1 MQMECH
7 LSGEEGGENHGTLI
21 ADRHCDYFIE
31 RQSGMVKIF
40 CIVTTLL
47 IFIASVQNVLSEP
60 TKIFTIQVITNKEK
74 TNALREAKKLE
85 AEKVN
90 DIRVE
95 KIGEQYVV
103 RVGKYSRQTD
113 GTAILQKIRQ
123 VYPESMLRTAY
134 DMPERQLYEANTTV
148 RKSTEPKPEVE
159 KAVVKSANPQTAVEK
174 AVGKSKT
181 PQPAIE
187 KSKLHERQRIDNGS
201 EKLKATQPA
210 VSATITPAAQANSLK
225 AVAVTPPPPVTP
237 AAAIQTSPATTQH
250 AAPVVKPPAAAAQQ
264 QQGVT
269 QNSLIEKA
277 MQSFQNHQYDHAGE
291 MFYAITRQKNVDI
304 PTYERAVRR
313 LADCYFFMGEQGF
326 AGKYIVAVEHYKAIL
341 RNYPDPKEENDLAY
355 YRLAMSNDKLKFY
368 YEAAAAYEGLIKKY
382 PDSTFIQEA
391 MFGAGAMTRK
401 IGRYAQAADRLQ
413 LYLKKYP
420 AGKYNLEARF
430 SLAESY
436 YEMKDLK
443 SALQVYEDI
452 SKRWPNKADIPKDA
466 ILYMG
471 CLQYESGKYQDAIE
485 SLSYLLSVYPQGDQA
500 KSAYYALAASFYGN
514 RQYRT
519 ALQLFSRV
527 IETYPGSREATES
540 LIALANLGILHPEI
554 KFPAPM
560 PDRKYVENP
569 VANYDLVL
577 SALPDSETVQRVLYL
592 KARGLE
598 KAGRFLEA
606 FEISSEA
613 ITRYPKGPYTQET
626 TKVLKTALKSL
637 VNDSFAREDY
647 LSLADLY
654 FKTFHKGFYDQAD
667 DDALMKI
674 ATALQKLSFKKEALS
689 MLNYMDAVCKDGAIR
704 ENIKKDIETLKQ
716 GETSGNESF
725 LSGGDRLYLE
735 GKYQEAMKWYEGALN
750 SSDKTEKRWILYRL
764 ASCEIKVSNENGAKK
779 KIASLKGGGEDAFW
793 TKVADYMSEE
803 AAGKGKNVGLAPTQ
817 N

>member
-1 MQMECH
+1 
-7 LSGEEGGENHGTLI
+7 
-21 ADRHCDYFIE
+21 
-31 RQSGMVKIF
+31 MVKTICIF
-40 CIVTTLL
+40 MTLL
-47 IFIASVQNVLSEP
+47 AFIVSAQTVYSEP
-60 TKIFTIQVITNKEK
+60 NKIFTIQVITNKEK
-74 TNALREAKKLE
+74 NNALREAKKLE

-103 RVGKYSRQTD
+103 RIGKYSKQTD

-134 DMPERQLYEANTTV
+134 DMPERQLYEANTSV
-148 RKSTEPKPEVE
+148 RKSTEPKPAVE
-159 KAVVKSANPQTAVEK
+159 KTVRKSATPQPAVEK
-174 AVGKSKT
+174 AVGKST
-181 PQPAIE
+181 TLQPAVE
-187 KSKLHERQRIDNGS
+187 KSKLRERHRVDYAS
-201 EKLKATQPA
+201 EKLKATSPA
-210 VSATITPAAQANSLK
+210 ASVTTPPVAQANSPQ
-225 AVAVTPPPPVTP
+225 AVAVTPPPMVS
-237 AAAIQTSPATTQH
+237 AAAIQAAPATTP
-250 AAPVVKPPAAAAQQ
+250 PVASVQQ
-264 QQGVT
+264 QQGAP
-269 QNSLIEKA
+269 QYSIIGKA
-277 MQSFQNHQYDHAGE
+277 MQSFQNHQYDQAAE

-326 AGKYIVAVEHYKAIL
+326 AGKYIIAVEHYKAIL

-355 YRLAMSNDKLKFY
+355 YRLAMCNDKLKFY
-368 YEAAAAYEGLIKKY
+368 YEAGAAYDGLAKKY

-391 MFGAGAMTRK
+391 MFGVGVMTRK

-420 AGKYNLEARF
+420 TGKYNREARF

-443 SALQVYEDI
+443 NALQLYEDI
-452 SKRWPNKADIPKDA
+452 LKRWPNKADIPRDA

-471 CLQYESGKYQDAIE
+471 CLQYESGRYEDAIE
-485 SLSYLLSVYPQGDQA
+485 SLSYFLSIYPQGDQA
-500 KSAYYALAASFYGN
+500 KSAYYALAASFYGS

-519 ALQLFSRV
+519 AVQLFSKV
-527 IETYPGSREATES
+527 IEAYPGSREATES
-540 LIALANLGILHPEI
+540 LIALANLGILHPEL

-560 PDRKYVENP
+560 PGSKYVEDP
-569 VANYDLVL
+569 IANYDLVL
-577 SALPDSETVQRVLYL
+577 SALPDSETMQRVLYL

-598 KAGRFLEA
+598 KTGRFLEA
-606 FEISSEA
+606 FEISSDA
-613 ITRYPKGPYTQET
+613 ISRYPKGPYTPET
-626 TKVLKTALKSL
+626 SKVLKSAFKSL

-647 LSLADLY
+647 LSMADLY
-654 FKTFHKGFYDQAD
+654 FKTFHKGFYDQPD

-689 MLNYMDAVCKDGAIR
+689 MLNYMDAVCKDSIVRA
-704 ENIKKDIETLKQ
+704 NIQKDIESLKQ
-716 GETSGNESF
+716 GEATGNENL
-725 LSGGDRLYLE
+725 LSAGDRLYLE

-750 SSDKTEKRWILYRL
+750 SSDKADKRWILYRL
-764 ASCEIKVSNENGAKK
+764 ALCEIKASNGDAAKK
-779 KIASLKGGGEDAFW
+779 KIANLKGGGEDAFW

-803 AAGKGKNVGLAPTQ
+803 AAWKGKNMGLAP